1 MSQRWLG
8 IDAAPLSPDNT
19 QVLASPVAVALPIV
33 RVAVVSEDPLA
44 RAGLGALVAEPDGV
58 EVVAQGGALA
68 DVFQRGDLAVDVL
81 LVDGEVSAG
90 SSGPTTPSEASVG
103 ATVVPIV
110 AMVRDMIEAR
120 AALSHGARGVVR
132 REASARVL
140 RASVRAVSEGLIAID
155 PALGEPWTSEPERA
169 PVSARAD
176 ALTPREAE
184 VLQLLA
190 EGLANK
196 EIAARLGISD
206 HTVKFHVNALMA
218 KLGVQSRTE
227 AVVRAARMGW
237 LLL

>member
-1 MSQRWLG
+1 M
-8 IDAAPLSPDNT
+8 
-19 QVLASPVAVALPIV
+19 LASPVAVALPIV

-68 DVFQRGDLAVDVL
+68 DVLQRGDLAVDVL
-81 LVDGEVSAG
+81 LVDGEVSTGAG
-90 SSGPTTPSEASVG
+90 APSAGGEAAVG
-103 ATVVPIV
+103 VTVVPVV
-110 AMVRDMIEAR
+110 AMVRDTGEAR
-120 AALSHGARGVVR
+120 SALSHGARGVVR

-140 RASVRAVSEGLIAID
+140 RAAVRAVSDGLVAID
-155 PALGEPWTSEPERA
+155 PALGEPWTHEPERA
-169 PVSARAD
+169 PASARSD

>member
-1 MSQRWLG
+1 M
-8 IDAAPLSPDNT
+8 
-19 QVLASPVAVALPIV
+19 VLASPVAAALPIV

-58 EVVAQGGALA
+58 EVVAQGGALT
-68 DVFQRGDLAVDVL
+68 DVLQRGDVAVDVL

-90 SSGPTTPSEASVG
+90 SGAPGAGGEAAVG
-103 ATVVPIV
+103 ASIVPVV
-110 AMVRDMIEAR
+110 AMVRDTGEAR
-120 AALSHGARGVVR
+120 SALSHGARGVVR

-140 RASVRAVSEGLIAID
+140 RAAVRAVSDGLVAID
-155 PALGEPWTSEPERA
+155 PALGEPWAHEPERA
-169 PVSARAD
+169 PSVASARAD

>member
-1 MSQRWLG
+1 M
-8 IDAAPLSPDNT
+8 LSTPVS
-19 QVLASPVAVALPIV
+19 VLPSVV

-58 EVVAQGGALA
+58 EVVAQGDDLA
-68 DVFQRGDLAVDVL
+68 SVLRRAELAVDVL
-81 LVDGEVSAG
+81 LVDGEVS
-90 SSGPTTPSEASVG
+90 VG
-103 ATVVPIV
+103 ASERGEAAGEGSVVPVV
-110 AMVRDMIEAR
+110 AMVRDGAEAR

-140 RASVRAVSEGLIAID
+140 RAVVRAVCDGLIALD
-155 PALGEPWTSEPERA
+155 PSLGEPWSSEIERA
-169 PVSARAD
+169 GASARSD

-206 HTVKFHVNALMA
+206 HTVKFHLNALMA

-227 AVVRAARMGW
+227 AVVRAARLGW